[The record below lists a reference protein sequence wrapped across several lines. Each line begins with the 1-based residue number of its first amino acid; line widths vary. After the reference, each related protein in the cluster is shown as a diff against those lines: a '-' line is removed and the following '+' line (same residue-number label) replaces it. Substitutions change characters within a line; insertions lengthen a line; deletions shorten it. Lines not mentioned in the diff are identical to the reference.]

1 MIPSPENP
9 ADGDNPKDHEP
20 VTTRTGEAGPAVIAR
35 FLRTLPGSPG
45 VYRMIDAAGEVIY
58 VGKARSLKK
67 RVSNYTRL
75 GGHTQR
81 IARMISLTAN
91 MEFVTTRT
99 ESEAL
104 LLEANLIKRF
114 RPRFNVLL
122 RDDKSFPYILIAR
135 DHGAPQIV
143 KHRGARKRKGDY
155 FGPFASAGAVV
166 NTINTLQRAFL
177 LRTCSDSYYEARTR
191 PCLLHQI
198 KRCAAPCTG
207 EISLTAYADL
217 ANEATRFLKGESGAV
232 RRDLQ
237 ALMTAAAERQDY
249 EMAAQ
254 YRNRLQAISH
264 VQQHQGINPDGIEEA
279 DVFAAHQEGGAT
291 CIQVFFFR
299 TGQNWGNRAYY
310 PRADRSLPVE
320 EVLEAFIAQFYD
332 DKPVPRLILTSHDFE
347 SRELLEEALGIRA
360 ERKIEIRVP
369 QRGGKTDL
377 IDHALAN
384 AREALGRRLAESSSQ
399 ARLLEGVGKVFGL
412 ADTPRRIEVYDN
424 SHIQGAAAIGAMVVA
439 GPQGFVKGQ
448 YRKFNMK
455 AEGLAAGDD
464 FAMMREVLRRR
475 FARLL
480 KDQGGNTPS
489 PHDPSASGEGGGEGR
504 QQSLDPA
511 AAPHPNPLP
520 MEERAEGMLDAPGA
534 STESDVPPPPDD
546 DSEDDLAGTSELP
559 DWPDL
564 VIIDGGKGQLSV
576 AAGVL
581 KDLGIHDVPL
591 VGVAKGPDRDAGREH
606 FHTAGR
612 PSFMLEPRD
621 PVLYFVQRLRDEA
634 HRFAI
639 GTHRAKRKK
648 EMGANPLD
656 EIAGIGPSRK
666 RALLKHFGSA
676 KAVSRVGVADLLT
689 VEGINDAMA
698 EAIYDHFHE
707 KDG

>member
-9 ADGDNPKDHEP
+9 ALGDNPRDDEP

-279 DVFAAHQEGGAT
+279 DVFAAHQEGGDLHPG
-291 CIQVFFFR
+291 VFLPYR
-299 TGQNWGNRAYY
+299 PELGQ
-310 PRADRSLPVE
+310 PC
-320 EVLEAFIAQFYD
+320 
-332 DKPVPRLILTSHDFE
+332 
-347 SRELLEEALGIRA
+347 LLSACR
-360 ERKIEIRVP
+360 P
-369 QRGGKTDL
+369 
-377 IDHALAN
+377 
-384 AREALGRRLAESSSQ
+384 
-399 ARLLEGVGKVFGL
+399 
-412 ADTPRRIEVYDN
+412 
-424 SHIQGAAAIGAMVVA
+424 
-439 GPQGFVKGQ
+439 
-448 YRKFNMK
+448 
-455 AEGLAAGDD
+455 LAAG
-464 FAMMREVLRRR
+464 RR
-475 FARLL
+475 
-480 KDQGGNTPS
+480 
-489 PHDPSASGEGGGEGR
+489 
-504 QQSLDPA
+504 
-511 AAPHPNPLP
+511 
-520 MEERAEGMLDAPGA
+520 GA
-534 STESDVPPPPDD
+534 
-546 DSEDDLAGTSELP
+546 
-559 DWPDL
+559 
-564 VIIDGGKGQLSV
+564 
-576 AAGVL
+576 
-581 KDLGIHDVPL
+581 
-591 VGVAKGPDRDAGREH
+591 
-606 FHTAGR
+606 
-612 PSFMLEPRD
+612 
-621 PVLYFVQRLRDEA
+621 
-634 HRFAI
+634 
-639 GTHRAKRKK
+639 
-648 EMGANPLD
+648 
-656 EIAGIGPSRK
+656 
-666 RALLKHFGSA
+666 
-676 KAVSRVGVADLLT
+676 
-689 VEGINDAMA
+689 
-698 EAIYDHFHE
+698 
-707 KDG
+707 

>member
-1 MIPSPENP
+1 MTASSDAPELTP
-9 ADGDNPKDHEP
+9 TPEASS
-20 VTTRTGEAGPAVIAR
+20 GESGLEVISR
-35 FLRTLPGSPG
+35 FLKLLPGSPG

-67 RVSNYTRL
+67 RVSSYTRL

-81 IARMISLTAN
+81 IARMIASTAN

-122 RDDKSFPYILIAR
+122 RDDKSFPYILITR
-135 DHGAPQIV
+135 DGVAPQIV

-198 KRCAAPCTG
+198 KRCSAPCTG
-207 EISLTAYADL
+207 EISLEDYAGL
-217 ANEATRFLKGESGAV
+217 ANEATRFLRGESGAV

-237 ALMTAAAERQDY
+237 ALMMGAAERQDY
-249 EMAAQ
+249 ELAAQ
-254 YRNRLQAISH
+254 YRNRLQAVSH
-264 VQQHQGINPDGIEEA
+264 VQQHQGINPEGIEET

-291 CIQVFFFR
+291 CVQVFFFR
-299 TGQNWGNRAYY
+299 TGQNWGNRAYF
-310 PRADRSLPVE
+310 PRADRSLPVD
-320 EVLEAFIAQFYD
+320 EVLEAFISQFYD
-332 DKPVPRLILTSHDFE
+332 DKPVPRLVLISHE
-347 SRELLEEALGIRA
+347 IAGRELLEEALSIKA
-360 ERKIEIRVP
+360 ERKVELRAP
-369 QRGGKTDL
+369 QRGTKSDL
-377 IDHALAN
+377 IGHALAN

-399 ARLLEGVGKVFGL
+399 ARLLEGVGKAFGL
-412 ADTPRRIEVYDN
+412 PETPRRIEVYDN
-424 SHIQGAAAIGAMVVA
+424 SHIQGASAIGAMVVA

-475 FARLL
+475 FSRLL
-480 KDQGGNTPS
+480 KEQGVEDLPS
-489 PHDPSASGEGGGEGR
+489 PPSPGGEG
-504 QQSLDPA
+504 QGEGQSQAPSPD

-520 MEERAEGMLDAPGA
+520 SKARGEGDLPPEAGED
-534 STESDVPPPPDD
+534 SDF
-546 DSEDDLAGTSELP
+546 DLASDSLP

-564 VIIDGGKGQLSV
+564 VLIDGGKGQLS
-576 AAGVL
+576 AAQEVL
-581 KDLGIHDVPL
+581 KDLGISDVPL

-606 FHTAGR
+606 FHVPGR
-612 PSFMLEPRD
+612 ASFMLEPRD

-648 EMGANPLD
+648 ELGVNPLD
-656 EIAGIGPSRK
+656 EVPGIGPARK
-666 RALLKHFGSA
+666 RMLLKHFGSA
-676 KAVSRVGVADLLT
+676 KAVSRAGLADLLK

-707 KDG
+707 RES

>member
-1 MIPSPENP
+1 MTVSSDTPAPGDAPTATTGPE
-9 ADGDNPKDHEP
+9 
-20 VTTRTGEAGPAVIAR
+20 VIAR
-35 FLRTLPGSPG
+35 ILKTLPGSPG
-45 VYRMIDAAGEVIY
+45 VYRMIDAGGEVIY

-67 RVSNYTRL
+67 RVSNYARL

-81 IARMISLTAN
+81 IARMIALTAN

-135 DHGAPQIV
+135 DHPAPQIV

-207 EISLTAYADL
+207 EISLADYGVL
-217 ANEATRFLKGESGAV
+217 ADEATRFLKGESGAV

-237 ALMTAAAERQDY
+237 ALMTAAAGRQDY
-249 EMAAQ
+249 ELAAQ

-264 VQQHQGINPDGIEEA
+264 VQQYQGINPEGIEEA

-299 TGQNWGNRAYY
+299 TGQNWGNRAYF

-332 DKPVPRLILTSHDFE
+332 DKPVPRLILISHNVA
-347 SRELLEEALGIRA
+347 SRELLAEALSLRA
-360 ERKIEIRVP
+360 ERKVEIRVP
-369 QRGGKTDL
+369 ARGGKTDL

-399 ARLLEGVGKVFGL
+399 ARLLQGVGQAFGL
-412 ADTPRRIEVYDN
+412 AETPRRIEVYDN
-424 SHIQGAAAIGAMVVA
+424 SHIQGASAIGAMVVA

-480 KDQGGNTPS
+480 KEQGAELAGESPS
-489 PHDPSASGEGGGEGR
+489 PSPLWGGGRGGDPENSNPTQSSDPVSPPTLTLPGKGGGDVPVEIMELEGG
-504 QQSLDPA
+504 
-511 AAPHPNPLP
+511 
-520 MEERAEGMLDAPGA
+520 DAGQ
-534 STESDVPPPPDD
+534 PD
-546 DSEDDLAGTSELP
+546 ELP

-564 VIIDGGKGQLSV
+564 VIIDGGKGQLS
-576 AAGVL
+576 AAAEVL
-581 KDLGIHDVPL
+581 KDLGIRDVLL

-606 FHTAGR
+606 FHIAGR

-676 KAVSRVGVADLLT
+676 KAVSRAGIADLLT

-707 KDG
+707 KNG